1 MTDCIF
7 CKIIAGEIPS
17 YKVYED
23 DETYAFLDI
32 NPISDGHTLVV
43 PKQHVLFVHH
53 LNEPQ
58 YQAVMATVR
67 KVMQALEKALNPAR
81 VGVII
86 EGFDVDHA
94 HVKVFPLFDPKDIQT
109 VHVKETPEGYFE
121 EMAKKVRNGL
131 AQSVKLKS

>member
-1 MTDCIF
+1 MSDCIF

-23 DETYAFLDI
+23 EETYAFLDI
-32 NPISDGHTLVV
+32 HPINDGHTLVV
-43 PKQHVLFVHH
+43 PKQHILFVHH
-53 LNEPQ
+53 SDDTT
-58 YQAVMATVR
+58 YHAVMSTVK

-94 HVKVFPLFDPKDIQT
+94 HVKVVPLNDVKDIQT
-109 VHVKETPEGYFE
+109 VHVKETPEDSFE
-121 EMAKKVRNGL
+121 KIQTKVQLSFR
-131 AQSVKLKS
+131 